1 MNDNVIDSVDDTRH
15 NLNDE
20 PRKIVERQNEKML
33 EGKASDGTMFKKVDK
48 KILKAQTDRVNDAIK
63 YLKTKKSKKRMISL
77 KLQACG

>member
-20 PRKIVERQNEKML
+20 PQKIVERQNEKML

-48 KILKAQTDRVNDAIK
+48 KILKAQTD
-63 YLKTKKSKKRMISL
+63 
-77 KLQACG
+77 